1 MGFRNKFS
9 TANAIGEVVIDLNVA
24 MNLGKYSLC
33 LFLDLRKAFDSVC
46 HRILIK
52 QLRLIGFNNDIC
64 SWIENY

>member
-33 LFLDLRKAFDSVC
+33 LFLDLRKAFDSVY

-52 QLRLIGFNNDIC
+52 KLRLIGFNNDIC